1 MLSRLASLFHFTTIT
16 PRGRLHLSSKCVA
29 ISLSVSVDLYPEQIR
44 NETRVTPSIHD
55 TYGLLSHARDPDGRI
70 RRESSLSFSLSLSLS
85 LVVSV
90 AHRKWTPTCAT
101 NGGTKFNSQVEVQ
114 GRDIDEYEEAEE
126 VE

>member
-1 MLSRLASLFHFTTIT
+1 MLASLFHLNNHSERQAT
-16 PRGRLHLSSKCVA
+16 SSIEMCS
-29 ISLSVSVDLYPEQIR
+29 ISVSVSVDLYPEQIR

-55 TYGLLSHARDPDGRI
+55 TYGLLSHARDPDARI
-70 RRESSLSFSLSLSLS
+70 RRQSSLSLSLS